1 MGHKVTLPE
10 QKDTLFKMLRLVIVK
25 FLSCLRF
32 KTLKTIARSVAHN
45 SYCFGQIQYRSQLAD
60 NVESV
65 PAGTGVFVTF
75 SRKTYTNGFPFN
87 G

>member
-1 MGHKVTLPE
+1 
-10 QKDTLFKMLRLVIVK
+10 MLKLVIVK

-60 NVESV
+60 NAESV
-65 PAGTGVFVTF
+65 PAGTGVFITF
-75 SRKTYTNGFPFN
+75 HLTCVAKMSLLLFTQVIACL
-87 G
+87 